1 MDFPRGLPGDTA
13 ATAASGRAHPSYFD
27 LKNPRGGS

>member
-27 LKNPRGGS
+27 LKKTSL